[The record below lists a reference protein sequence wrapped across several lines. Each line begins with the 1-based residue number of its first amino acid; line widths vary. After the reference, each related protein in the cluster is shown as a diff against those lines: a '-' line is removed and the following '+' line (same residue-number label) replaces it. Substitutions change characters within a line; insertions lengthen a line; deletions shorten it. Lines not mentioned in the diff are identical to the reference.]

1 VTQGKRVLVSGA
13 GGFIGR
19 WSVPALLRLGY
30 EVHAVLSGKAS
41 RDVPPQLRGAKP
53 HFADLLDDSAIDEL
67 TREVRPT
74 HLLHFAWIA
83 TPGVYWNSEEN
94 FRWLAASERLL
105 RSFRAQGGSRVMMAG
120 TCAEYDWSR
129 VEVCDELSSPLAKTK
144 AATLRG
150 AGATRHD
157 AATAASDVAT
167 AASDAATAASDA
179 ATAASDAATAA
190 NNAVT
195 ATSDAAA
202 AVTRYAACKI
212 ALQAILADFGREE
225 RLSTAWGRIFF
236 QFGPH
241 EHPDR
246 LVPSVIRNLLLNR
259 EAPCSHGRQIRSFL
273 HVADVGEA
281 FAAVLDSELEGPV
294 NIGSDERVSLAD
306 LVDRIGRQIGRPE
319 LLRLGARPA
328 PPGEPSLLV
337 PEIHR
342 LRDEAR
348 WRPRFTLNEA
358 LGDTIAWWRGRLL
371 DPAGAARHE

>member
-1 VTQGKRVLVSGA
+1 MQGKRVLVSGA

-30 EVHAVLSGKAS
+30 EVHAVLSGSAS
-41 RDVPPQLRGAKP
+41 RDVPAQLRGAKI
-53 HFADLLDDSAIDEL
+53 HFADLLDDSIIDEL
-67 TREVRPT
+67 TSEVRPS

-83 TPGVYWNSEEN
+83 TPGVYWNSAEN
-94 FRWLAASERLL
+94 FRWLAASDRLL
-105 RSFRAQGGSRVMMAG
+105 RSFRAHGGSRVMMAG
-120 TCAEYDWSR
+120 SCAEYDWSR

-144 AATLRG
+144 AATPNG
-150 AGATRHD
+150 SAATLTD
-157 AATAASDVAT
+157 AAAT
-167 AASDAATAASDA
+167 PDG
-179 ATAASDAATAA
+179 
-190 NNAVT
+190 
-195 ATSDAAA
+195 AAA
-202 AVTRYAACKI
+202 AVSRYAACKI
-212 ALQAILADFGREE
+212 ALQAILADFGRREH
-225 RLSTAWGRIFF
+225 LSTAWGRIFF

-246 LVPSVIRNLLLNR
+246 LVPSVISNLLLNR

-328 PPGEPSLLV
+328 PPQEPSLLV

-358 LGDTIAWWRGRLL
+358 LSDTIAWWRGRLL
-371 DPAGAARHE
+371 DHAGAAPHE

>member
-1 VTQGKRVLVSGA
+1 MQAKRVLVTGA

-30 EVHAVLSGKAS
+30 EVHAVLSGKVS
-41 RDVPPQLRGAKP
+41 REVPEQLQGAKL
-53 HFADLLDDSAIDEL
+53 HFADLLDDLGVDEL
-67 TREVRPT
+67 TRAVRPS

-105 RSFRAQGGSRVMMAG
+105 RSFRAHGGSRVMMAG
-120 TCAEYDWSR
+120 SCAEYDWSR
-129 VEVCDELSSPLAKTK
+129 VEVCDELSSPLAKAK
-144 AATLRG
+144 AAIPNK
-150 AGATRHD
+150 
-157 AATAASDVAT
+157 TAAAL
-167 AASDAATAASDA
+167 
-179 ATAASDAATAA
+179 
-190 NNAVT
+190 N
-195 ATSDAAA
+195 DAAA
-202 AVTRYAACKI
+202 ATNDSAAVVSRYAACKI
-212 ALQAILADFGREE
+212 ALQAILDDFARRE
-225 RLSTAWGRIFF
+225 RLSAAWGRIFF

-246 LVPSVIRNLLLNR
+246 LVPSVICNLLLNR

-328 PPGEPSLLV
+328 PPGEPSLLL

>member
-1 VTQGKRVLVSGA
+1 MPGKRVLVSGA

-30 EVHAVLSGKAS
+30 EVHAVLSGNAG
-41 RDVPPQLRGAKP
+41 RDVPEQLRDAKI

-67 TREVRPT
+67 TRDVKPT

-83 TPGVYWNSEEN
+83 KPGVYWNSEEN

-105 RSFRAQGGSRVMMAG
+105 RSFRAHGGSRVMMAG
-120 TCAEYDWSR
+120 SCAEYDWSR
-129 VEVCDELSSPLAKTK
+129 VEVCDERLSPLAKTEV
-144 AATLRG
+144 AIPNG
-150 AGATRHD
+150 
-157 AATAASDVAT
+157 TAAALAVAV
-167 AASDAATAASDA
+167 
-179 ATAASDAATAA
+179 A
-190 NNAVT
+190 NPNG
-195 ATSDAAA
+195 AAA

-212 ALQAILADFGREE
+212 ALQSILADFGRREH
-225 RLSTAWGRIFF
+225 LSTAWGRIFF

-241 EHPDR
+241 EHADR
-246 LVPSVIRNLLLNR
+246 LVPSVICNLLLNR
-259 EAPCSHGRQIRSFL
+259 EAPCSHGRQVRSFL

-306 LVDRIGRQIGRPE
+306 LVDRIASQIGRPE

-328 PPGEPSLLV
+328 PPQEPSLLV
-337 PEIHR
+337 PEIRR

-348 WRPRFTLNEA
+348 WRPRFTLDEA
-358 LGDTIAWWRGRLL
+358 LSDTIAWWRGRL
-371 DPAGAARHE
+371 PAPAPTASR